1 MKDKLNS
8 IKEKIKKCEAR
19 QREIEAE
26 LKSLRQQKRQIE
38 DDNILSMVRELAGEN
53 EDFLEA
59 LRLVNQS
66 NDMEAAKKKK
76 EAEEREN

>member
-1 MKDKLNS
+1 MKDKLTS

-19 QREIEAE
+19 QREIDAE

-38 DDNILSMVRELAGEN
+38 DENILSMVRELAGEN

-66 NDMEAAKKKK
+66 NDMEAAKKK
-76 EAEEREN
+76 EAEEHEK